1 MTQLIDITVYPV
13 KDVLPILL
21 KDDATGKNV
30 VFATDSYVQLGDEF
44 LPERCITPACIAAI
58 NPKGFQPRI
67 NKQTD
72 QQAERTR
79 KKAEV
84 FTPAWICCKM
94 NNFCDEQWF
103 SGECPFNVQYETSWR
118 ALSKPVPFPNAKAW
132 QKYVDSRRLEITCGE
147 APFLASRYDAATGNI
162 IPVSRRIGILD
173 RKLRVVSENA
183 QTETDWLTWA
193 LRALQ
198 SVYGYEMQGDSLLIA
213 RINLLAT
220 FADFLS
226 MRWGRLATTQEL
238 KQAARIISRNVWQMD
253 GLSAAVP
260 FFEKPG
266 DNQLS
271 LFDDFELQAAPS
283 EKLLSPKIKNW
294 RGKKIVTFQ
303 QLVKSRGKDMK
314 FDFVIGNPPYQDD
327 VKNKGDRPNPVYDR
341 FMDAAYG
348 IGECVELITPARFLF
363 NAGQTPKIWNKKM
376 LEDEHLKVL
385 LYEPDASKIFS
396 DTEIKGGV
404 VITLRDKNKK
414 FGEIGTFTPFGEL
427 NSIVK
432 KITSC
437 VDIKKRLNT
446 IIASQG
452 LYRFSEKFF
461 SDYPE
466 VLNIIGAGTGNKI
479 VSSIIEKLPQVFVE
493 TPKKGK
499 QYVRML
505 GRIRNQRAYRFIQRQ
520 YLENN
525 KHIDSFNLFI
535 PEANNNGQ
543 FGETLTEP
551 TIGYPNDVTS
561 DTFLSAGT
569 FASEVEPHNLARY
582 IKTKFFRALLGVKK
596 VTQHCPP
603 AVWSMIPLQ
612 DFTSSSDIDWSK
624 SISEIDAQLYKKYKL
639 TKEEIA
645 FIESN
650 VKEMT

>member
-1 MTQLIDITVYPV
+1 
-13 KDVLPILL
+13 
-21 KDDATGKNV
+21 
-30 VFATDSYVQLGDEF
+30 
-44 LPERCITPACIAAI
+44 
-58 NPKGFQPRI
+58 
-67 NKQTD
+67 
-72 QQAERTR
+72 
-79 KKAEV
+79 
-84 FTPAWICCKM
+84 
-94 NNFCDEQWF
+94 
-103 SGECPFNVQYETSWR
+103 
-118 ALSKPVPFPNAKAW
+118 
-132 QKYVDSRRLEITCGE
+132 
-147 APFLASRYDAATGNI
+147 
-162 IPVSRRIGILD
+162 
-173 RKLRVVSENA
+173 
-183 QTETDWLTWA
+183 
-193 LRALQ
+193 
-198 SVYGYEMQGDSLLIA
+198 
-213 RINLLAT
+213 
-220 FADFLS
+220 
-226 MRWGRLATTQEL
+226 
-238 KQAARIISRNVWQMD
+238 
-253 GLSAAVP
+253 
-260 FFEKPG
+260 
-266 DNQLS
+266 
-271 LFDDFELQAAPS
+271 
-283 EKLLSPKIKNW
+283 
-294 RGKKIVTFQ
+294 
-303 QLVKSRGKDMK
+303 MK
-314 FDFVIGNPPYQDD
+314 FDFVIGNPPYQED

-341 FMDAAYG
+341 FMDAAYC
-348 IGECVELITPARFLF
+348 IGDCVELITPARFLF
-363 NAGQTPKIWNKKM
+363 NAGQTPKVWNKKM

-404 VITLRDKNKK
+404 VITLRDKNKN

-466 VLNIIGAGTGNKI
+466 VVNIIGAGTGNKI

-525 KHIDSFNLFI
+525 EHIDSFNLFI

-561 DTFLSAGT
+561 DTFLSAGA
-569 FASEVEPHNLARY
+569 FASEVEPHNLALY

-612 DFTSSSDIDWSK
+612 DFTSESDIDWSK
-624 SISEIDAQLYKKYKL
+624 SIPEIDAQLYKKYKL

-650 VKEMT
+650 VKEMP